1 MILAYY
7 CQQNDIRIL
16 RSGTLELYSKL
27 EVLNRELKIID
38 VMTSSLISD
47 SFSNDS
53 DSDIRRTYQCELH
66 VMDSR
71 WFTGREKLI
80 WMDKYIRPY
89 TGLKDQRTGEITWY
103 LMGTYR
109 MSETSYHFD
118 ETANTLSLSC
128 CDLMSTLN
136 GDHGGRLEGES
147 LKIEEGN
154 DVRKVMIDLL
164 TQSSVVKYS
173 ICEIPYTIPYDLEFN
188 ANITCYEI
196 LKEII
201 DLYPG
206 YEMFFDINGIFT
218 IQKIPSCENDPL
230 ILDNNIFKQ
239 FVIEESN
246 HSTSFKDIYNHVQVW
261 GQTIDVDGLA
271 DSSSYANNTYTASIT
286 SVTKLES
293 FKTYGI
299 HIASPNTS
307 DGTKLNI
314 SGLGAK
320 KIMIDEKK
328 PITKNYITSSG
339 DYAFKYRRASDD
351 FLFLGQ
357 YQVFGEAYDTN
368 PQSPFTIENLG
379 YELLYVCSGGDYE
392 KIYTDDLA
400 AQRARYEIYQHT
412 NLQQRLELTMITIP
426 WLDVNQLIEYQSKNS
441 ETIVPY
447 IIKSI
452 SGSTSEATMQI
463 NLVRFYPEYPETI

>member
-1 MILAYY
+1 MAYY
-7 CQQNDIRIL
+7 RQQNDINIL

-27 EVLNRELKIID
+27 EVLNRDLKIID
-38 VMTSSLISD
+38 VITSQLISD
-47 SFSNDS
+47 SFSIDS

-66 VMDSR
+66 VLDSR
-71 WFTGREKLI
+71 WFIGREKLI
-80 WMDKYIRPY
+80 WMDKFIRPY
-89 TGLKDQRTGEITWY
+89 VGFKDPRSGEITWY
-103 LMGTYR
+103 LMGTYC
-109 MSETSYHFD
+109 MSETSYNYNE
-118 ETANTLSLSC
+118 ETNTLSLSC
-128 CDLMSTLN
+128 SDLMCTLN
-136 GDHGGRLEGES
+136 GENGGHLEGEAF
-147 LKIEEGN
+147 KIEEGN
-154 DVRKVMIDLL
+154 DIRKIFVDLL
-164 TQSSVVKYS
+164 TQNNITKFSV
-173 ICEIPYTIPYDLEFN
+173 CNIPYTIPYDLEFN
-188 ANITCYEI
+188 ANVTYYEI
-196 LKEII
+196 FKEIL
-201 DLYPG
+201 DLYSG
-206 YEMFFDINGIFT
+206 YEMFFDINGVFT
-218 IQKIPSCENDPL
+218 VQKIPTCENDP
-230 ILDNNIFKQ
+230 ITLDNNVFKQ

-246 HSTSFKDIYNHVQVW
+246 LSTSFKDIYNHIQVW
-261 GQTIDVDGLA
+261 GQTIDVDGMTT
-271 DSSSYANNTYTASIT
+271 SSSYANNTYTAAIT
-286 SVTKLES
+286 SVTKLEG

-299 HIASPNTS
+299 YIDSPNTA

-320 KIMIDEKK
+320 NIMIDEEKS
-328 PITKNYITSSG
+328 ITKNYITSSG
-339 DYAFKYRRASDD
+339 DYAFKYRKASDD

-379 YELLYVCSGGDYE
+379 YELLYVCSGSDYE

-412 NLQQRLELTMITIP
+412 NLQQSLELTMITIP

-463 NLVRFYPEYPETI
+463 NLVRFYPEYPEII